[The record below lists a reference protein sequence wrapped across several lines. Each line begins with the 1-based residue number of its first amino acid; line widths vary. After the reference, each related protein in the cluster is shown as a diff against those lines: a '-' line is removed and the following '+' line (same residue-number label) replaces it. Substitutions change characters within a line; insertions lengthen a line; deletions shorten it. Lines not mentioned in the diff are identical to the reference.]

1 MGCLCCYCRV
11 VELTTWPVGDGD
23 AALVVVLTTLVEL
36 TTWVV
41 GGDDVL
47 FECVSL
53 SSHSVCLLSLLRF
66 L

>member
-1 MGCLCCYCRV
+1 M
-11 VELTTWPVGDGD
+11 VELTTWPVGGGD

-53 SSHSVCLLSLLRF
+53 
-66 L
+66 